1 MWKFPKQRS
10 FCLRGF
16 GVRPPPP
23 RTWMCSP
30 IWKLSVPGTVGVFIE
45 VSSYRFDQLLIQSLP
60 HFSPGSRGGRT
71 ERSKLLI
78 LAWFFLQQAPTQEPT
93 RRCLLR
99 PKKKKKNRRKFEG
112 FRSSSPGNGAESK
125 YIFRILSLRVLPLF
139 FSFPCTH
146 PVFSLSHFTLEA
158 PLIAVVGEGHPWD
171 VRTALYL
178 DGGGGHTNIHR

>member
-1 MWKFPKQRS
+1 
-10 FCLRGF
+10 
-16 GVRPPPP
+16 
-23 RTWMCSP
+23 MCSP
-30 IWKLSVPGTVGVFIE
+30 TWKLSVPCTVGVFME

-93 RRCLLR
+93 RSCLLR
-99 PKKKKKNRRKFEG
+99 PKKKKKITGNLRGLGVLLQETGQRANTYFV
-112 FRSSSPGNGAESK
+112 FCHPGS
-125 YIFRILSLRVLPLF
+125 YRYF

-146 PVFSLSHFTLEA
+146 PDFSLSHFTLEA

-171 VRTALYL
+171 VRTAPYL
-178 DGGGGHTNIHR
+178 DSGGGHTNIHKWWNCVEINKHIGGYVKQGKSQWDR